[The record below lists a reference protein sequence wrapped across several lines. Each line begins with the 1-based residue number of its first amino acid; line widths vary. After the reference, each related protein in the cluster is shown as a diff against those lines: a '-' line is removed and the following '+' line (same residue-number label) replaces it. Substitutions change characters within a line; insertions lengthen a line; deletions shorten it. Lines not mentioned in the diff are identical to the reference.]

1 MTVLYEIQADENP
14 TPKTFR
20 KTKDGKKVKS
30 KGRPFICNKDALIN
44 IIVYETTARTADNP
58 NPTEQE
64 ERLRASYYK
73 TNATNRLHPF
83 FTDFGKPNYVELHI
97 QWAAEI
103 AKKIIEEWE
112 KKASAKDKE
121 NIKISSKL
129 KGETQ
134 ADREQMMKAYYMYDT
149 GISLAHDELENL
161 AIPQQQALIDDM
173 DKYFK
178 KRFTGHEEDDGI
190 FFSAFHPKFEEGQWQ
205 SHIHSKIPQFSF
217 SGDKLSLDNNYL
229 RMQMIGCEMENHAH
243 FSKYLGK
250 TITNAL
256 DKKNSP
262 KTLEEFEL
270 FQSLITD
277 NITDDMKN
285 PRAIKKS
292 LVDKKIKIYPIHE
305 GNELKDAF
313 IEYDGTKIKVSSLM
327 NKKCKTLID
336 RYLKLGELEM
346 STKVDSTKLVE
357 DTQALVKSLRNK
369 SKKEFIQGLDD
380 NGILLIPS
388 ITKLGGIQGYALYF
402 KNLDKKMTISSL
414 GMNKSEFPF
423 SEKTDIELLRNLAQ
437 KNKVRAGLTKPKE
450 IEPSVEI
457 SLSGGLNT
465 KASKY
470 KKRKKMTDYET
481 IDDYMSDSGGMFDI
495 SLKKL
500 SYSEGKFYRGKKEKI
515 SINYRDNE
523 KMNVTVKGDDMQ
535 TARAAIQLF
544 LENGFNTVKLENPSN
559 DKLAGNLWRAAME
572 MGVKL
577 SGYQPTQEDHKWL
590 KELQDKKLLEKR
602 EQNKVKMLE
611 AHKEGALFRIAHVKN
626 QWHDVDRRTIAYAFV
641 DALQA
646 GIDPIA
652 TLTKAKSDGKQL
664 VTIADLQEQ
673 SELVMEIVKR
683 ECPERSSSV
692 AKALATLHH
701 HKEQKPSKIAPS
713 EASKIQTSE
722 PDDRRLKS
730 KIK

>member
-1 MTVLYEIQADENP
+1 MVNYEIQADENP
-14 TPKTFR
+14 TAKTFR
-20 KTKDGKKVKS
+20 KTKNGKKVKS

-44 IIVYETTARTADNP
+44 IIVYETTARTPENP

-64 ERLRASYYK
+64 ERLRASFYK

-129 KGETQ
+129 KGESQ

-161 AIPQQQALIDDM
+161 AINQQHALIDDI

-178 KRFTGHEEDDGI
+178 KRFTGHDEEDGI
-190 FFSAFHPKFEEGQWQ
+190 FFSAFHPKFEKGKWQ

-217 SGDKLSLDNNYL
+217 AGDKLSLDNNYL
-229 RMQMIGCEMENHAH
+229 RMQIIGCETENHPH

-256 DKKNSP
+256 DKKHAP

-270 FQSLITD
+270 FQSLITE

-305 GNELKDAF
+305 GNELKDAY
-313 IEYDGTKIKVSSLM
+313 IEHGGSKIKVSSLM

-357 DTQALVKSLRNK
+357 DTQALVESLKNK
-369 SKKEFIQGLDD
+369 SKKEFIKTLED

-388 ITKLGGIQGYALYF
+388 VTKIGGIQGYSFYF
-402 KNLDKKMTISSL
+402 TDLEKKMTISSL

-423 SEKTDIELLRNLAQ
+423 SEITDIELLRNLAQ
-437 KNKVRAGLTKPKE
+437 KNKVRAGLAKPKD
-450 IEPSVEI
+450 IKPPVEI
-457 SLSGGLNT
+457 ALTGGFNA

-470 KKRKKMTDYET
+470 KKRKRMTDYET
-481 IDDYMSDSGGMFDI
+481 IDDYMADSGGMFDI
-495 SLKKL
+495 SLKKF
-500 SYSEGKFYRGKKEKI
+500 SYSEGKFYRGKKEKL

-544 LENGFNTVKLENPSN
+544 LENGFNTVKLDPPSN
-559 DKLAGNLWRAAME
+559 DKSAANLWRAAME
-572 MGVKL
+572 MGVKF
-577 SGYQPTQEDHKWL
+577 SGYQPTADDQKWL

-602 EQNKVKMLE
+602 EQNKVKLLE

-626 QWHDVDRRTIAYAFV
+626 QWHDLDRRTIAYAFV
-641 DALQA
+641 DALRA
-646 GIDPIA
+646 GIDPIT
-652 TLTKAKSDGKQL
+652 TLTRAKSDGKQL

-673 SELVMEIVKR
+673 TELIMEIVKN
-683 ECPERSSSV
+683 ECPERSSAVS
-692 AKALATLHH
+692 KSLATLHH
-701 HKEQKPSKIAPS
+701 HKEQKPTKTAPI
-713 EASKIQTSE
+713 EAPKVGTSE
-722 PDDRRLKS
+722 PDERRIKS